1 MLMEEF
7 TPENHHPEP
16 NSLRP
21 ESSSNGFWRKLTKH
35 RKLLFWGLFITA
47 SLAYLVYLI
56 SGLPSL
62 TKLENI
68 EPALVTRIYSEDGK
82 VIHEL
87 FKFNRVY
94 VPIEKIPDH
103 TIQAL
108 LATEDRRFYDHWGID
123 IRRIPKVVLV
133 DLFSLSFRQGFST
146 ITMQLARNLYFG
158 FEKTISRKLREI
170 LTALQIERT
179 YSKQEILEMYLN
191 VAYFGHGVYGI
202 QAAAKKYFDKDAS
215 DLTIEESATLI
226 PLLKAPAYYSPIVH
240 PDRAIKRRNLV
251 LKNMLTMGYLTQAQY
266 DSLRQLPLK
275 VKEFQQQ
282 GKIAP
287 YFTEYVRQK
296 LNAIGDSL
304 GVNVYEDGLNVYTT
318 LNTQIQQAM
327 DSAIAK
333 YLPQLQERVVK
344 KLQPWKKKNEIPDS
358 VFAKKAIVQI
368 AFVAIDHHNGHILA
382 MVGGRDF
389 KESKYN
395 RAVQAPRQ
403 PGSAFKPF
411 LYTAA
416 IDNGYTTVDKFLNQP
431 VVVINPDGTRWDP
444 ENYDHTFGGPTTL
457 REALRLSINL
467 VAVRLI
473 QEIGPA
479 VVAEYAHRMGITTPL
494 RPFPTLA
501 LGSSEVIPIELVSA
515 YGVFANQGVRVEP
528 IAITRIEDR
537 FGNIIYEKHAKKH
550 EVLSRATAYIMTN
563 MLETVINR
571 GTGAR
576 ARWMFHFTPPAAGKT
591 GTTNNFTDAWFVG
604 FTPAFTAGV
613 WVGMDDPLYTLGR
626 GESGAIA
633 ALPFWADFMK
643 RVYEE
648 LKIPY
653 EDFKQPPDVIRLQV
667 CAESGKLA
675 TNYCPKVLNEVF
687 NVKYHPTEKCDIHR
701 GPNSR
706 KRKIGPL
713 F

>member
-1 MLMEEF
+1 MNELEKDNRHQA
-7 TPENHHPEP
+7 PEDKPIGSTNLWGKIKSHK
-16 NSLRP
+16 
-21 ESSSNGFWRKLTKH
+21 KLTVFVLIGIVCLGY
-35 RKLLFWGLFITA
+35 LLF
-47 SLAYLVYLI
+47 LI
-56 SGLPSL
+56 YGMPSL

-68 EPALVTRIYSEDGK
+68 DPALVTRVYSEDGEI
-82 VIHEL
+82 IHEL

-108 LATEDRRFYDHWGID
+108 LSTEDRRFYHHWGID
-123 IRRIPKVVLV
+123 ITRIPKVILV
-133 DLFSLSFRQGFST
+133 NLSSMSFRQGFST

-158 FEKTISRKLREI
+158 FHKNINRKFREI
-170 LTALQIERT
+170 LTAIQIERT

-226 PLLKAPAYYSPIVH
+226 PLLKSPAYYSPIVH
-240 PDRAIKRRNLV
+240 PDRALTRRNLV
-251 LKNMLTMGYLTQAQY
+251 LHNMLVTGYLTQAQY
-266 DSLRQLPLK
+266 DSLSQLPIQ
-275 VKEFQQQ
+275 VKEFQQH

-287 YFTEYVRQK
+287 YFTEYVRRK
-296 LNAIGDSL
+296 LNVLGDSL

-318 LNTQIQQAM
+318 LNTKIQACM
-327 DSAIAK
+327 DSSIRLH
-333 YLPQLQERVVK
+333 LPELQERVLS
-344 KLQPWKKKNEIPDS
+344 KLQDMKEKEEIPDS
-358 VFAKKAIVQI
+358 VFAEKAKVQI
-368 AFVAIDHHNGHILA
+368 AFVALDHRSGHILA

-389 KESKYN
+389 KESKFN
-395 RAVQAPRQ
+395 RAIQARRQ

-444 ENYDHTFGGPTTL
+444 ENYDKTFGGLTTL
-457 REALRLSINL
+457 REALRASVNL

-473 QEIGPA
+473 QEIGPS
-479 VVAEYAHRMGITTPL
+479 VVAEYAHRMGISTPL

-501 LGSSEVIPIELVSA
+501 LGSSEVIPMELVSA

-537 FGNIIYEKHAKKH
+537 FGNIIYQRHPKKR
-550 EVLSRATAYIMTN
+550 EVLSRATAYILTD

-571 GTGAR
+571 GTGGR
-576 ARWMFHFTPPAAGKT
+576 ARWKFHFYKPAAGKT
-591 GTTNNFTDAWFVG
+591 GTTNNYTDAWFVG
-604 FTPAFTAGV
+604 FTPALTAGV
-613 WVGMDDPLYTLGR
+613 WVGLDDPQLSLGR
-626 GESGAIA
+626 GETGAVA

-643 RVYEE
+643 LVYEQLDLPNE
-648 LKIPY
+648 T
-653 EDFKQPPDVIRLQV
+653 FKQPPDVVRLQI
-667 CAESGKLA
+667 CEESGKLA
-675 TNYCPKVLNEVF
+675 TNYCPKVLDEVF
-687 NVKYHPTEKCDIHR
+687 NIKYHPTETCDLHR
-701 GPNSR
+701 GPRSKKNR
-706 KRKIGPL
+706 KRII